1 MNTAKIN
8 VSRIDKTALFEGKNG
23 KYLDI
28 VLFENRDGTDQYGND
43 GFVVQDI
50 PRERRD
56 AGEKGP
62 IIGNWRR
69 VEKRG
74 QAAPASSPAGNADMA
89 GDDIPFSPFCK
100 QSKLPL

>member
-8 VSRIDKTALFEGKNG
+8 VSKIDKTALFEGKNG

-50 PRERRD
+50 SKERRD

-62 IIGNWRR
+62 IIGNWKR
-69 VEKRG
+69 VEKKT
-74 QAAPASSPAGNADMA
+74 QATRQSEPSNAPAHEDD
-89 GDDIPFSPFCK
+89 GDDIPF
-100 QSKLPL
+100 

>member
-28 VLFENRDGTDQYGND
+28 VLFDKQDQYRND

-50 PRERRD
+50 SKERRD
-56 AGEKGP
+56 AGERGP
-62 IIGNWRR
+62 IIGNWKR

-74 QAAPASSPAGNADMA
+74 GASQSESPLTPPPVDQ
-89 GDDIPFSPFCK
+89 DDIPF
-100 QSKLPL
+100 